1 MSKNSLNIQL
11 FSCTVNNF
19 DALKNA
25 YGIIA
30 KRHPKYNNLV
40 LFKYDQID
48 SPFDQEIVRECRGI
62 ILDEDNNWS
71 IVSFPF
77 TKFFN
82 YGEPNA
88 AFIDW
93 KSARVFEKI
102 DGSCLVLSV
111 YNGKWF
117 CHTTGS
123 PNAGGDVGDFG
134 FSFEKL
140 FWDTFY
146 LYSGKLPSIIV
157 NKTFIFEITSP
168 FNKIVVRHDKPALTL
183 LGGRDLG
190 TLRELSLE
198 EAAKFFPTIPTVK
211 TFPFSSFEECTA
223 SYSSFSGL
231 EQEGYVICD
240 ANFNR
245 VKMKHPEY
253 LHLHRLKDGLSSKRA
268 LIEIVRNGDTDEIIA
283 SLPEYTEILTEA
295 KARLDTLLAELEATY
310 AQLQDIVSQKEF
322 ALRALAES
330 RCSAALFSRRAQ
342 KTESFGAF
350 IREAHIDTVVK
361 LLGYKT
367 E

>member
-1 MSKNSLNIQL
+1 MLAVQQFLKTGGTLL
-11 FSCTVNNF
+11 
-19 DALKNA
+19 ALKERFA
-25 YGIIA
+25 I
-30 KRHPKYNNLV
+30 KSTPHPRYPNLV
-40 LFKYDQID
+40 LLKYDQID
-48 SPFDQEIVRECRGI
+48 SPFEEEIVRDCRGL
-62 ILDEDNNWS
+62 ILDQADDWKAINFS
-71 IVSFPF
+71 MR
-77 TKFFN
+77 KFFN
-82 YGEPNA
+82 HGEPNA
-88 AFIDW
+88 ATINW
-93 KSARVFEKI
+93 QTARVFEKK
-102 DGSCLVLSV
+102 DGSLMQLYS
-111 YNGKWF
+111 YDGQW
-117 CHTTGS
+117 HIATSGS
-123 PNAGGDVGDFG
+123 PAAGGDVGDFG
-134 FSFEKL
+134 FTFAEL
-140 FWDTFY
+140 FW
-146 LYSGKLPSIIV
+146 
-157 NKTFIFEITSP
+157 KTFGATVLPPFARSKCFFFEITSP
-168 FNKIVVRHDKPALTL
+168 FNKIIVRHDKPELTL

-190 TLRELSLE
+190 TLQELSLE

-268 LIEIVRNGDTDEIIA
+268 LIEIVRNGDIDEIIA